1 MTSLRVFAPAK
12 INLFL
17 HVVGRRP
24 DGYHLLETAF
34 RMLAHGDW
42 ITLTLREDGEIHR
55 TSALHGVPEESD
67 LVVRAARL
75 LQSKTNCRLGVDIAV
90 DKILPMGGGLGGGS
104 SDAASVL
111 LGLNRLWD
119 LGVPRETLQ
128 RWGLALGADVPFFL
142 FGRTAFAKGIGEELE
157 ALKLAPACYVV
168 VEPPVAVPTEK
179 IFSAEDLTR
188 DTEATIIARFP
199 ELPTR
204 NDLEPV
210 ACRLFPEVASAIE
223 VLGAFGEARMSGS
236 GSSVFLQCADITE
249 AHKVVAALPRTTR
262 AWVAQSLDE
271 HPLFEW
277 ANPEAVQN
285 LGSRQVG

>member
-1 MTSLRVFAPAK
+1 MPSLRVFAPAK

-34 RMLAHGDW
+34 RMLSRGDW

-55 TSALHGVPEESD
+55 TSALAGVAEESD

-75 LQSKTNCRLGVDIAV
+75 MKTNTNCRFGVDIAV
-90 DKILPMGGGLGGGS
+90 EKKLPMGGGLGGGS
-104 SDAASVL
+104 SDAASVM
-111 LGLNRLWD
+111 LGLNRLWA
-119 LGVPRETLQ
+119 LGLSRGTLQ
-128 RWGLALGADVPFFL
+128 QWGLTLGADVPFFL
-142 FGRTAFAKGIGEELE
+142 FGQSAFAQGVGEKLQPI
-157 ALKLAPACYVV
+157 ALAPASYVV
-168 VEPPVAVPTEK
+168 IEPPVAVPTQK
-179 IFSAEDLTR
+179 IFTADDLTR
-188 DTEATIIARFP
+188 DTEPTIIARFP

-210 ACRLFPEVASAIE
+210 ARRLFPEVDAAMR

-236 GSSVFLQCADITE
+236 GSSVFLRCANGAE
-249 AHKVVAALPRTTR
+249 ARKLVAKLPKETR
-262 AWVAQSLDE
+262 AWTATSLDR

-277 ANPEAVQN
+277 VD
-285 LGSRQVG
+285 SDR